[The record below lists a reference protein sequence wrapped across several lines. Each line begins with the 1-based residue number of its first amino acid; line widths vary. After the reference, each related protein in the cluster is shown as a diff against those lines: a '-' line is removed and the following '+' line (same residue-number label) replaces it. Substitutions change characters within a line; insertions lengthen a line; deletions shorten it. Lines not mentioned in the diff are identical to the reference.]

1 MSKNISLRSLGA
13 LAAGALLLS
22 GCSASAGTDPQ
33 AAVATAATDISTC
46 NPAQSPIS
54 VTFGP
59 QAKESVAI
67 AAASLEAKYPGL
79 KVSATPTSTSSYD
92 DLTKSVVADIAVGKR
107 PDVIMTGLGQLK
119 FWVDTYSPAPINVDA
134 LPAGYQKQF
143 LGAGT
148 VSDTVYLAPAQ
159 ISAPVLLVNQSALD
173 AAGAGKA
180 ADIKTLADLK
190 AAAEKVSAKTGAPSV
205 SIPAQGLTDWFSQ
218 AFVQGSGET
227 FVNTDGS
234 AGFGSDKS
242 VKALSIWPEL
252 KNKNLELGVGDQDA
266 MAAFTSGKA
275 AFFVYTT
282 SVIASLQKSIGTSF
296 DWMPVDLPSVG
307 GEKGALPA
315 GGNGWVVLS
324 DESCRA
330 AYSNALIGELLS
342 PEAVA
347 GASGTSY
354 SYIPVNADA
363 GKSLLASSAATPQLT
378 YAWSYDK
385 PLTPWGGFEGSKV
398 AQVNDAIRLMAQQLQ
413 SGAEPAKAV
422 SQAAGSVNAIVG
434 K

>member
-1 MSKNISLRSLGA
+1 MALLGFCQGANPPANRPIVAAVVPPELRSQAFAIFLNVFETIGWAVFSLGA
-13 LAAGALLLS
+13 GIL
-22 GCSASAGTDPQ
+22 
-33 AAVATAATDISTC
+33 
-46 NPAQSPIS
+46 
-54 VTFGP
+54 
-59 QAKESVAI
+59 
-67 AAASLEAKYPGL
+67 AASLGIQTVFL
-79 KVSATPTSTSSYD
+79 WT
-92 DLTKSVVADIAVGKR
+92 LVV
-107 PDVIMTGLGQLK
+107 L
-119 FWVDTYSPAPINVDA
+119 
-134 LPAGYQKQF
+134 
-143 LGAGT
+143 
-148 VSDTVYLAPAQ
+148 
-159 ISAPVLLVNQSALD
+159 
-173 AAGAGKA
+173 
-180 ADIKTLADLK
+180 
-190 AAAEKVSAKTGAPSV
+190 
-205 SIPAQGLTDWFSQ
+205 
-218 AFVQGSGET
+218 
-227 FVNTDGS
+227 
-234 AGFGSDKS
+234 
-242 VKALSIWPEL
+242 
-252 KNKNLELGVGDQDA
+252 